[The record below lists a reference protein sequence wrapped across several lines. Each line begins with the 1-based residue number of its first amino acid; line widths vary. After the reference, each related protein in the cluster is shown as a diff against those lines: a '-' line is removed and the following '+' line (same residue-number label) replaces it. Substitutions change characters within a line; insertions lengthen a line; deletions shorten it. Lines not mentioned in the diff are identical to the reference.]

1 MELQVPEQQQISTHL
16 RDKLDYCQQCHLHK
30 AECRCEETLLVK
42 ANEEVPEQ
50 SKGLDIML
58 STWTISIKGVKKTV
72 EGIVV
77 VNKGLDKIAKDET
90 FRRRVKREL
99 RLSND
104 EFDVVEIAFT
114 LKLGETFA
122 I

>member
-1 MELQVPEQQQISTHL
+1 MEVQVPEQQVSPQL
-16 RDKLDYCQQCHLHK
+16 QDKLDYCQQCHLHK
-30 AECRCEETLLVK
+30 SECRCEEALQVTASEDTPQQK
-42 ANEEVPEQ
+42 NC
-50 SKGLDIML
+50 LDIML

-104 EFDVVEIAFT
+104 EFDVVEITFT
-114 LKLGETFA
+114 KRLGETFA